1 MSYLGFTTSY
11 LQRTT
16 FTGMR
21 NSLLVLFG
29 VLFLIIFNSCL
40 STLYPF
46 FTEKDVVFNST
57 IIGEWQY
64 VTKSDKGSILFEVI
78 PNEKLSELAPGIR
91 KIAGNGYL
99 ATWKDST
106 GTVDS
111 KSFVFLA
118 KIGKF
123 LYMDYYPA
131 EMDLQKP
138 VANVFTQH
146 QLKMHSCYR
155 IDLRSRNGFEMKRL
169 DRSFLDKLIA
179 NNKIRIH
186 HEQLGAID
194 NKIII
199 TASTEEL
206 QAYLLMY
213 GDNPQAYN
221 ANYSYNCTRVV
232 NYQSQRR

>member
-1 MSYLGFTTSY
+1 MK
-11 LQRTT
+11 
-16 FTGMR
+16 
-21 NSLLVLFG
+21 NSLLVLLGF
-29 VLFLIIFNSCL
+29 LFLIIFNSCL

-64 VTKSDKGSILFEVI
+64 VAKSGKGSILFEVI
-78 PNEKLSELAPGIR
+78 PDEKLSELGPGIR

-106 GTVDS
+106 GKVDS

-123 LYMDYYPA
+123 LYMDNYPA
-131 EMDLQKP
+131 EMDLEKP
-138 VANVFTQH
+138 VANIFKQH

-155 IDLRSRNGFEMKRL
+155 IDIRSRDGFEMKRL
-169 DRSFLDKLIA
+169 ERSFLDNLIA
-179 NNKIRIH
+179 KNQIRIH
-186 HEQLGAID
+186 HEQIGGVE
-194 NKIII
+194 NKIIV

-206 QAYLLMY
+206 QAYLLRY

-221 ANYSYNCTRVV
+221 ADYSYNCTRVI
-232 NYQSQRR
+232 NY